1 MGSNVENFRTSE
13 KFRRNIFKMDKKFKM
28 IRITEKDVCE
38 KKKIFNFVQRSSG
51 PP

>member
-1 MGSNVENFRTSE
+1 MLKILGLQKNFEEISS
-13 KFRRNIFKMDKKFKM
+13 KWIKSSQM